1 MKRNNKGFTLAELL
15 IVIAIIAI
23 LIAIAIPAFSASLYS
38 ARIQTDHANIR
49 STYAMY
55 KNAEMLGLL
64 EVDGTPEGIDINA
77 TGSVGEYFFQK
88 DGSLLKGGGTN
99 DYVLQTDTKSADD
112 CAASVG
118 CGADATAKVA
128 NHKKGGKISIE
139 VESGGKIS
147 LKVNNVVTV
156 TNTTPTPAGP

>member
-49 STYAMY
+49 SAYAMY
-55 KNAEMLGLL
+55 KNAEMLGRL
-64 EVDGTPEGIDINA
+64 EVSGAPEGIDINKT
-77 TGSVGEYFFQK
+77 TGTYVFQK
-88 DGSLLKGGGTN
+88 DGTLAATSTN
-99 DYVLQTDTKSADD
+99 DYTLQCDSKSDDD

-118 CGADATAKVA
+118 CAGESD
-128 NHKKGGKISIE
+128 NHKKNGKIEITIE
-139 VESGGKIS
+139 TGGIIS
-147 LKVNNVVTV
+147 LKVNGNVTV
-156 TNTTPTPAGP
+156 TNKVTPPAGP